1 MAATVLK
8 APILALDLWFK
19 QGADADVVLTV
30 VDKNG
35 AAITNPAGYTAR
47 AQIRA
52 TATGVV
58 LFEWNTSPGAGQG
71 STVLAYDAIALKST
85 LTLSLTGAQSA
96 LFTFG
101 AAAWDC
107 FFTNPAAQAA
117 CVAEGTVTIDPRYT
131 Y

>member
-35 AAITNPAGYTAR
+35 AAITNPAGYSAR
-47 AQIRA
+47 GQIRSS
-52 TATGVV
+52 ATGAV
-58 LFEWNTSPGAGQG
+58 LFEWNTSPSAGQG
-71 STVLAYDAIALKST
+71 SIVLAYDSVAHIST

-101 AAAWDC
+101 TALWDC

-117 CVAEGTVTIDPRYT
+117 CVAEGAVTIDPRFT

>member
-8 APILALDLWFK
+8 APILALDLWLK

-47 AQIRA
+47 AQIRSQIT
-52 TATGVV
+52 TAV
-58 LFEWNTSPGAGQG
+58 LFEWNTSPAAGQG
-71 STVLAYDAIALKST
+71 SIVLAYAGGVST

-101 AAAWDC
+101 TAQWDC

-117 CVAEGTVTIDPRYT
+117 CVAEGAVTIDPRYT

>member
-47 AQIRA
+47 AQIRSQIT
-52 TATGVV
+52 TAV
-58 LFEWNTSPGAGQG
+58 LFEWSTSPSAGQG
-71 STVLAYDAIALKST
+71 AIVLAYDAVAHVST

-101 AAAWDC
+101 TAQWDC

-117 CVAEGTVTIDPRYT
+117 CVAEGAVTIDPRYT

>member
-1 MAATVLK
+1 MSTTVLK
-8 APILALDLWFK
+8 PPILQLDLWFK
-19 QGADADVVLTV
+19 QGAGADVVLTV

-52 TATGVV
+52 SVTGVV
-58 LFEWNTSPGAGQG
+58 LFEWNTSPSAGQG
-71 STVLAYDAIALKST
+71 SIELAYDSVAHVST

-96 LFTFG
+96 LFIFG
-101 AAAWDC
+101 TAQWDC
-107 FFTNPAAQAA
+107 FFTNPAVQTA
-117 CVAEGTVTIDPRYT
+117 CVAEGAVTVDPRYT

>member
-1 MAATVLK
+1 MATTVLK
-8 APILALDLWFK
+8 APIFELDLWLK

-35 AAITNPAGYTAR
+35 AAITNFAGYTAR

-52 TATGVV
+52 QNTTVV
-58 LFEWNTSPGAGQG
+58 LFEWNSSPAAGQG
-71 STVLAYDAIALKST
+71 SIEFNYDSVAHTST
-85 LTLSLTGAQSA
+85 LTLSLTGVQSA

-101 AAAWDC
+101 TAQWDC
-107 FFTNPAAQAA
+107 FFTNPAAQTA
-117 CVAEGTVTIDPRYT
+117 CVAEGTVTIDPRFT